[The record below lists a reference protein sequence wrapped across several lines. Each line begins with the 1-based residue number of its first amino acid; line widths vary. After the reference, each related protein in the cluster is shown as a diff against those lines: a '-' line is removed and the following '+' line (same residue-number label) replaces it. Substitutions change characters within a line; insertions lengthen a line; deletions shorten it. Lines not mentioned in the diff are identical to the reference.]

1 MRILAPRSSV
11 ISLVTA
17 ASRRGLPSIIQDPQG
32 YKTWLRWQREKVQAR
47 QIPRSYREAFDE
59 AMAFWTHYEQ
69 VNRDF
74 LPDDPVY
81 SIFRSGAALS
91 TTADHLGFGA
101 SSTGQ
106 VRMLE
111 IIIGGEATA
120 SAVNR
125 IVMQLSGNPTGQ
137 TAITPEKFNTH
148 SPAAAGVYGHSS
160 TTALSG
166 NPKNVFAFN
175 AFGGFVDYKY
185 PPGGELYFKDGDE
198 LSWRSAS
205 GTSTCSSTGIFEEL

>member
-1 MRILAPRSSV
+1 MDVVIARQSILKALDAGKFHGLIASSPN
-11 ISLVTA
+11 A
-17 ASRRGLPSIIQDPQG
+17 
-32 YKTWLRWQREKVQAR
+32 YKEWLRWEREKIQAPDR
-47 QIPRSYREAFDE
+47 FPARCYNEAVDV
-59 AMAFWTHYEQ
+59 AKQFWAKYEQ
-69 VNRDF
+69 VNRDY

-91 TTADHLGFGA
+91 TTADHLGFHA
-101 SSTGQ
+101 AATGQ

-125 IVMQLSGNPTGQ
+125 IVMQLSGDATGQ

-148 SPAAAGVYGHSS
+148 SPAAAGTYGHSS

-166 NPKNVFAFN
+166 NPKNVFSFN

-185 PPGGELYFKDGDE
+185 PPGGELYFKDGED
-198 LSWRSAS
+198 LSWRSVS

>member
-1 MRILAPRSSV
+1 MIILAPRQSV
-11 ISLVTA
+11 ISQVLA
-17 ASRRGLPSIIQDPQG
+17 ARASQRVVQDPHG
-32 YKTWLRWQREKVQAR
+32 YKVWMRWEREKIQAPDR
-47 QIPRSYREAFDE
+47 QAPRSFAEALDE
-59 AMAFWTHYEQ
+59 ARAFWAQYEQ
-69 VNRDF
+69 VNRDY

-91 TTADHLGFGA
+91 TTADHLGFHA
-101 SSTGQ
+101 SATGQ

-111 IIIGGEATA
+111 IIIGGEAGS

-125 IVMQLSGNPTGQ
+125 IVMQLSGNATGE

-148 SPAAAGVYGHSS
+148 SPAAAGTYGHSS
-160 TTALSG
+160 TAALSG

-185 PPGGELYFKDGDE
+185 PPGGELYFKDGED
-198 LSWRSAS
+198 LSWRSVS
-205 GTSTCSSTGIFEEL
+205 GTSICSSTGIFEEL